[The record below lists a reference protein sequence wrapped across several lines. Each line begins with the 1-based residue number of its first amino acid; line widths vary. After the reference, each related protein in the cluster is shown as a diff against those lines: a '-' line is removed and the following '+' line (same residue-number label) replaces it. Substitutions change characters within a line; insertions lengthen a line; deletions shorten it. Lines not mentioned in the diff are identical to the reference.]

1 MDDEIA
7 RLVNDL
13 TRPIFNYRMATGL
26 LGMTPASAR
35 SPNGPAHLRSAQTRL
50 GHAEDEIHQ
59 AVWDYAH
66 RTGLI

>member
-13 TRPIFNYRMATGL
+13 ARPIFNYRMASGL
-26 LGMTPASAR
+26 LSLGKQPDTPRSRGAELKRAS
-35 SPNGPAHLRSAQTRL
+35 
-50 GHAEDEIHQ
+50 AEDEIDR
-59 AVWDYAH
+59 AVRDYAH

>member
-1 MDDEIA
+1 MDDEIV

-13 TRPIFNYRMATGL
+13 ARPIFNYRMATGL
-26 LGMTPASAR
+26 IGTSTAITDGQILGAIKRLSK
-35 SPNGPAHLRSAQTRL
+35 AQN
-50 GHAEDEIHQ
+50 EIHQ

>member
-13 TRPIFNYRMATGL
+13 ARPLFNYRTATGL
-26 LGMTPASAR
+26 IGGPTPVTDGRILEAYR
-35 SPNGPAHLRSAQTRL
+35 
-50 GHAEDEIHQ
+50 HAEDEIHQ